1 MAVVNF
7 LVISLFLAAVSTQL
21 SPAAQAAEP
30 PASSVPGVPVSR
42 TRPHATLA
50 SYVGPNDY
58 LGIQGYLRFELSV
71 SPRGRVT
78 SWRVLQSSGSARLDH
93 KACNIMVERAR
104 FIPAR
109 DAEGTRVADTY
120 QGSMRWYER

>member
-7 LVISLFLAAVSTQL
+7 LMISLFLAVAGTQPD
-21 SPAAQAAEP
+21 PAAQAAEP

-42 TRPHATLA
+42 TRPQATLA

-71 SPRGRVT
+71 SPRGRVRAC
-78 SWRVLQSSGSARLDH
+78 RVLQSSGSARLDH
-93 KACNIMVERAR
+93 KTCSIMVERAR

-109 DAEGTRVADTY
+109 DAAGTSVADTY
-120 QGSMRWYER
+120 EGSMRWYER